1 MSDDSETADG
11 GSEPAAPGD
20 DLAWETTDTRI
31 DYSCPGFDIRMDDV
45 RLPDETE
52 SDFHYVDE
60 PAAVVVLPLTPDGD
74 VVVIDEWRQAVGR
87 TNRGLPAGGTEPD
100 DDDDYAA
107 AARRELAEETGHE
120 AEAVEP
126 LVTVEP
132 ANGIANSVHHYFV
145 ARGCE
150 PSADQ
155 NLDFNESIRPTT
167 VGYDDLE
174 RAVLA
179 GEVRDARTVL
189 GVLYYELAGE

>member
-1 MSDDSETADG
+1 MSDDSETADD
-11 GSEPAAPGD
+11 SLAAPAD

-45 RLPDETE
+45 RLPDGTET
-52 SDFHYVDE
+52 DFHYVDE
-60 PAAVVVLPLTPDGD
+60 PAAVVVLPFTPDGD

-87 TNRGLPAGGTEPD
+87 TNRGLPAGGTEP

-167 VGYDDLE
+167 VGYDDLK

-189 GVLYYELAGE
+189 GVLYSELAGE